1 MFTLFLRKIKTEDV
15 RKEDSPGNI
24 MQIGWLRKPKD
35 HSFAI
40 PGKRKEDEWSL
51 FV

>member
-24 MQIGWLRKPKD
+24 MQMGWLRKHQD
-35 HSFAI
+35 RSFAI
-40 PGKRKEDEWSL
+40 PGKRKEEEWSL